1 MSGIHRC
8 VCRFGGMKV
17 TTVALLCAAIGGAS
31 ANDGGIAMGGSPQ
44 LLSSH
49 PSVSMTSEVIKM
61 TVGEKDVFVDCSF
74 VFTNSGKACT
84 VRMGFPD
91 VGIGAND
98 PDEETEQS
106 ALAKTPPHTTF
117 QSFASYV
124 NGSPVKTK
132 LIRADE
138 EGHYWHTKTVRFP
151 AHSVVRVRDVYRQLT
166 GGGIVNI
173 GKQGGNASEVAY
185 ILHTGSSWHGPIGR
199 SEVDV
204 TFKTPVVSQPQPV
217 SQKEASGGRAGHSIK
232 KALPPDSVVWKG
244 PCAPTVSGKTLRFVR
259 TNWRPKPSDDIEL
272 TYGYKTFNSE

>member
-17 TTVALLCAAIGGAS
+17 TIVAALCAATGGAS
-31 ANDGGIAMGGSPQ
+31 ANDGGIAMGGSPR

-61 TVGEKDVFVDCSF
+61 TVRGKDVLVDCSF
-74 VFTNSGKACT
+74 VFKNSGKACT

-91 VGIGAND
+91 VGVGAND
-98 PDEETEQS
+98 PDEETDES
-106 ALAKTPPHTTF
+106 ALAKTPPRTTF
-117 QSFASYV
+117 KSFASYV
-124 NGSPVKTK
+124 NGAPVKTK
-132 LIRADE
+132 LIRADQ

-151 AHSVVRVRDVYRQLT
+151 ARSVVRVRDVYRQLT
-166 GGGIVNI
+166 GGGIAMI
-173 GKQGGNASEVAY
+173 GKKGGNASQVAY

-204 TFKTPVVSQPQPV
+204 TFETPVVIQPQPV
-217 SQKEASGGRAGHSIK
+217 SLKAASGDQDGRSIK

-259 TNWRPKPSDDIEL
+259 TNWRPKPSEDVEL
-272 TYGYKTFNSE
+272 TYGYKAFNSK